1 MNVAHHIRRSLAH
14 LLGRVSGRHYHE
26 DFVRVYPDGLR
37 FDKRGR
43 ELQPTPKTINNY
55 LNHLKF
61 YRFAAQFVR
70 GRRVADIGCGSGYG
84 CMLFSEAGAAAVSGA
99 DASEKAIEFARQH
112 YASKAEFTV
121 QSIAALDQFRDD
133 SFDVTV
139 CSEVL
144 EHIKEYGMEHRA
156 VAELRRVTRHNGLI
170 VAGTPNLELSSDHG
184 FSFDEMQA
192 LLAAHFER
200 FLIFENA
207 LVPFGPARRLW
218 DERVA
223 SKRTG
228 VVVTESINLAETVL
242 PEGVVPELKRGLAP
256 GSLEFPPHDID
267 TRLLHNTHSWIV
279 VARNER

>member
-14 LLGRVSGRHYHE
+14 IFGRVSGRHYYE

-43 ELQPTPKTINNY
+43 PLQPTPKTINNY

-84 CMLFSEAGAAAVSGA
+84 CKLFSDAGAAAVCGA
-99 DASEKAIEFARQH
+99 DASKEAIDFARQR
-112 YASKAEFTV
+112 YSSVADFTV
-121 QSIAALDQFRDD
+121 QSITALGQFPDD

-144 EHIKEYGMEHRA
+144 EHIKEYRMEHRA
-156 VAELRRVTRHNGLI
+156 LEELGRITRRGGLL
-170 VAGTPNLELSSDHG
+170 VAGTPNIELSSDHG

-192 LLAAHFER
+192 LLSAHFER

-207 LVPFGPARRLW
+207 LVPFGAARTAWEKRSK
-218 DERVA
+218 ER
-223 SKRTG
+223 RTG
-228 VVVTESINLAETVL
+228 VIVTEEINLAETVL
-242 PEGVVPELKRGLAP
+242 PEGSAPELKRGLAP
-256 GSLEFPPHDID
+256 GRLEFPPYDID

-279 VARNER
+279 LALNGR

>member
-14 LLGRVSGRHYHE
+14 LFGRVSGRHYYE

-37 FDKRGR
+37 LDKRGR
-43 ELQPTPKTINNY
+43 PLQPTPKTINNY

-70 GRRVADIGCGSGYG
+70 GKRVGDIGCGSGYG
-84 CMLFSEAGAAAVSGA
+84 CKLLSDAGAEAVCGA
-99 DASEKAIEFARQH
+99 DASKEAIGFARQR
-112 YASKAEFTV
+112 YSSVADFTV
-121 QSIAALDQFRDD
+121 QSITALDRFPDD

-156 VAELRRVTRHNGLI
+156 LEELRRITRRGGLL
-170 VAGTPNLELSSDHG
+170 VAGTPNIELSSDHG
-184 FSFDEMQA
+184 FSFDEMHA
-192 LLAAHFER
+192 LLSAHFER

-207 LVPFGPARRLW
+207 LVPFGAARRLW
-218 DERVA
+218 EKRLQER
-223 SKRTG
+223 RTG
-228 VVVTESINLAETVL
+228 VIVTEEINLAETVL
-242 PEGVVPELKRGLAP
+242 PEGSVPVLKRGLAS
-256 GSLEFPPHDID
+256 GRLEFPPYDID

-279 VARNER
+279 LALNGR

>member
-14 LLGRVSGRHYHE
+14 LLGRVSGRYYSE

-37 FDKRGR
+37 YDKRGR
-43 ELQPTPKTINNY
+43 PLQPTPKTINNY

-84 CMLFSEAGAAAVSGA
+84 CKIFSDGGAVAVRGA
-99 DASEKAIEFARQH
+99 DASREAIDFARRSF
-112 YASKAEFTV
+112 ASCVEFTV
-121 QSIAALDQFRDD
+121 QSITALDDFPDE

-156 VAELRRVTRHNGLI
+156 LEELRRITTRGGLL
-170 VAGTPNLELSSDHG
+170 VAGTPNIELSSDHG
-184 FSFDEMQA
+184 FSFDEMHA
-192 LLAAHFER
+192 LLSAHFER

-207 LVPFGPARRLW
+207 LVPFGAARGLW
-218 DERVA
+218 DKRSGER
-223 SKRTG
+223 RTG
-228 VVVTESINLAETVL
+228 VVVTENINLAETVL
-242 PEGVVPELKRGLAP
+242 PEGSVPELKRGLKP
-256 GSLEFPPHDID
+256 GLLPFPPYDID
-267 TRLLHNTHSWIV
+267 TGLLHNTHSWIV
-279 VARNER
+279 LALKDR